1 MEVLHSEI
9 IDTVG
14 GYPSY
19 LLLSND
25 ILEKSSKKP
34 NFQQLFHRSICLH
47 DLLLQTQIMRSETT
61 VKPQQTT
68 PLIEI
73 VEKSILRFYEEYG
86 VHGEAYILD
95 SLTNSKRSFL
105 PESELNTSYPS
116 YISSIIILCSSLLQ
130 KHFSAGL
137 VSSYFANSGV
147 KVTNFTKS
155 SESSKKI
162 TTSNKGVLFEY
173 YAMDALAREFLQTPF
188 FGARSKVSI
197 HPILGK
203 SLNSFRAKFIE
214 RDGRLNETEF
224 RKTVSVF
231 LRITD
236 TFTDNAELDFI
247 LKLLGIKK
255 TVVPELKITY
265 YQLYTGE
272 KTNTFENNVFNRLV
286 AVLTEPYIL
295 NIYKKF
301 KIHHL
306 VELVL
311 RNKIDLQAPQQ
322 HIKNCMDFLEVFD
335 YSFDLGFSLKSE
347 YRHGTLSK
355 VTESSN
361 ALISWESAQTKPV
374 HPLIGNQAHVEEEGK
389 TDKSIRRTNVP
400 QSANNLENAER
411 SRGKTFS
418 SFQKSKKKPQ
428 KHQHTSSPI
437 VMLMVNFM
445 EQKGVPSS
453 AQDVFEFVRQET
465 QVSLST
471 IRVYLA
477 QNKLFVKS
485 SIGLFGLTAWD
496 PKMNKARKSTKIH
509 KREGIQTESSSESR
523 TSDDTQE
530 TIINVKATLIRIL
543 NQEKEFCAVLANIIQ
558 TLCTSFDYDQNIVM
572 SAADDLMYFSK
583 TTDSEKN
590 TIIHLHENH
599 RQYVQ
604 FVV

>member
-1 MEVLHSEI
+1 MEVLYSEI
-9 IDTVG
+9 IETVG

-25 ILEKSSKKP
+25 VLEKSSKKP

-47 DLLLQTQIMRSETT
+47 DLLLQTQILRSETT
-61 VKPQQTT
+61 VKPQQTI

-73 VEKSILRFYEEYG
+73 VETSILRFYEEYG
-86 VHGEAYILD
+86 VHGEAYISD

-105 PESELNTSYPS
+105 PESELNTAYPS
-116 YISSIIILCSSLLQ
+116 YISSIIFYCSSVLQ

-147 KVTNFTKS
+147 AMTNDTKS
-155 SESSKKI
+155 SESSKKNKP
-162 TTSNKGVLFEY
+162 SNKGVLFEY
-173 YAMDALAREFLQTPF
+173 YSMDSLAREFLQTPF

-197 HPILGK
+197 HPIVGK

-214 RDGRLNETEF
+214 RDCRLNESEF
-224 RKTVSVF
+224 RKTVSAF
-231 LRITD
+231 LQITD
-236 TFTDNAELDFI
+236 KFADNAELDFI
-247 LKLLGIKK
+247 LKLIGVKK
-255 TVVPELKITY
+255 NVVPELKITY

-272 KTNTFENNVFNRLV
+272 KTNTFENNQFNRLV

-295 NIYKKF
+295 NVYKKF
-301 KIHHL
+301 KVHHL
-306 VELVL
+306 VEFVI
-311 RNKIDLQAPQQ
+311 RNNIDLENPQQ
-322 HIKNCMDFLEVFD
+322 HIKNCLDFLKVFE

-347 YRHGTLSK
+347 YRQGTLSK

-361 ALISWESAQTKPV
+361 ALISWESAQTKSV
-374 HPLIGNQAHVEEEGK
+374 YPLIGNQENFEEEGK

-428 KHQHTSSPI
+428 KHQHISSPI
-437 VMLMVNFM
+437 VMLMVNYM
-445 EQKGVPSS
+445 EQKGIPSS
-453 AQDVFEFVRQET
+453 AQEVFEFVRQEV

-477 QNKLFVKS
+477 QNKLFAKS
-485 SIGLFGLTAWD
+485 SIGLFGLSAWD
-496 PKMNKARKSTKIH
+496 PKMNKARKSTNIH
-509 KREGIQTESSSESR
+509 KRQGIDAESSSKSR
-523 TSDDTQE
+523 TSVDSQE
-530 TIINVKATLIRIL
+530 DINNVKATLIRIL
-543 NQEKEFCAVLANIIQ
+543 NQEKEFCAVLASIIQ
-558 TLCTSFDYDQNIVM
+558 TLCTSFDYDQNIVLL
-572 SAADDLMYFSK
+572 AADDERYFSK